1 MIVVK
6 FSFVIFLFMFAI
18 LLKYVCFMG
27 FIIAIEDKNILYF
40 LLSLTFASFIIFMD
54 CFICKVIL

>member
-1 MIVVK
+1 
-6 FSFVIFLFMFAI
+6 MFAI